1 MSLLL
6 APPVSV
12 EERYLI
18 LLQLKGE
25 LFPHRRLLREKR
37 YCLGDQFAWVIVK
50 RFELHNGES
59 KSVSEPIEVL
69 EVKLWLTDG
78 SEGRISVT
86 QKTFLLWEV
95 EK

>member
-6 APPVSV
+6 ASPVSV

-37 YCLGDQFAWVIVK
+37 YYLAGRFAWVIVK
-50 RFELHNGES
+50 GLELQNREN

-86 QKTFLLWEV
+86 QKTFLLWEF

>member
-6 APPVSV
+6 ASPVSV

-37 YCLGDQFAWVIVK
+37 YYLAGHFGWVIVK
-50 RFELHNGES
+50 SLELHNRES
-59 KSVSEPIEVL
+59 KTVSEPFEVL
-69 EVKLWLTDG
+69 GVKLWLTDG
-78 SEGRISVT
+78 SEGSISVT

>member
-6 APPVSV
+6 ASPVSV
-12 EERYLI
+12 EKRYLI

-37 YCLGDQFAWVIVK
+37 NYLAGQFVIVK
-50 RFELHNGES
+50 GLKLHNRER

-86 QKTFLLWEV
+86 QETFLLWEV